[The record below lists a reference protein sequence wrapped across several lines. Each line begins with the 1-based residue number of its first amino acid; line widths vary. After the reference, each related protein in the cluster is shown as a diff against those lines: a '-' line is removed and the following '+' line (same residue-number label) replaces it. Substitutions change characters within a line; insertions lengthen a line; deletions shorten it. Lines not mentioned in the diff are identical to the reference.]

1 MLEVDFF
8 EAVTSSP
15 SKLSGGGLAEGG
27 LAGDELAGG
36 GLAGGGLAVETVLAR
51 HLEGSLFA
59 LVSRISIF

>member
-1 MLEVDFF
+1 MLEVDSF

-36 GLAGGGLAVETVLAR
+36 GLAVETVSAR
-51 HLEGSLFA
+51 HLEGSVFA